1 MGPLLL
7 RMWRLH
13 YQNNIMSVIFSNTY
27 QIFIQNLILTGR
39 VGVYEHEKKHPQQ
52 IRFSLV
58 LTVFNT
64 KKKED
69 SIKGV
74 VDYALVIKRLES
86 FLKDTHYNLVETL
99 ADRVMDLILEDRRVL
114 KIKLKIE
121 KLEAKPGWA
130 TTVGVAMEREQF
142 TTRRK
147 LEGVF

>member
-1 MGPLLL
+1 
-7 RMWRLH
+7 
-13 YQNNIMSVIFSNTY
+13 MSVIFSNTY

-52 IRFSLV
+52 IRF
-58 LTVFNT
+58 
-64 KKKED
+64 

>member
-1 MGPLLL
+1 
-7 RMWRLH
+7 
-13 YQNNIMSVIFSNTY
+13 MSVISSNTY
-27 QIFIQNLILTGR
+27 QIFIQNLILIGR
-39 VGVYEHEKKHPQQ
+39 VGIYEHEKKHPQQ

-130 TTVGVAMEREQF
+130 TTVGVAMEREQV